1 MVLLESSEGRK
12 CAPWMLQLV
21 FNKILTFPLDQF
33 WVEKHGCGG
42 GREGGWGQAPPAI
55 YIKGKSLSSKQLSLC
70 MAEFVCMV
78 SIFCIVLP
86 QFVIAMTIIFYS
98 ETSIKRTPN

>member
-12 CAPWMLQLV
+12 RAPWMLQLV

-42 GREGGWGQAPPAI
+42 GREGGWGQAPPLLFTL
-55 YIKGKSLSSKQLSLC
+55 KSIPFQANNYYC
-70 MAEFVCMV
+70 G
-78 SIFCIVLP
+78 
-86 QFVIAMTIIFYS
+86 
-98 ETSIKRTPN
+98 

>member
-12 CAPWMLQLV
+12 RAPWMLQLV

-42 GREGGWGQAPPAI
+42 GRERGRGNPPLLFTLKAIPFQANS
-55 YIKGKSLSSKQLSLC
+55 YDCG
-70 MAEFVCMV
+70 
-78 SIFCIVLP
+78 
-86 QFVIAMTIIFYS
+86 
-98 ETSIKRTPN
+98 

>member
-12 CAPWMLQLV
+12 RAPWMLQLV

-42 GREGGWGQAPPAI
+42 GREGGWGQASPLLFTLKAI
-55 YIKGKSLSSKQLSLC
+55 PFQANSYDCG
-70 MAEFVCMV
+70 
-78 SIFCIVLP
+78 
-86 QFVIAMTIIFYS
+86 
-98 ETSIKRTPN
+98 

>member
-12 CAPWMLQLV
+12 RAPWMLQLV

-42 GREGGWGQAPPAI
+42 GREGGWGQAPPC
-55 YIKGKSLSSKQLSLC
+55 YLH
-70 MAEFVCMV
+70 
-78 SIFCIVLP
+78 
-86 QFVIAMTIIFYS
+86 
-98 ETSIKRTPN
+98 